1 MMRDDFGKR
10 LADATSTNT
19 YDPANLRSAA
29 WSLNVWILDGEWTL
43 NSQDEASWSSQG
55 WCDPAAPGRE
65 DGVRRLK
72 SCSRKGMHPSGHAGH
87 QGGQ

>member
-19 YDPANLRSAA
+19 YDLANLLSSA

-43 NSQDEASWSSQG
+43 RSQEEAS
-55 WCDPAAPGRE
+55 
-65 DGVRRLK
+65 
-72 SCSRKGMHPSGHAGH
+72 
-87 QGGQ
+87 